1 MVGMDHM
8 KTFGREKN
16 QMARVI
22 SVLVEKS
29 ELEVDEERGGFSK
42 LEEM

>member
-16 QMARVI
+16 
-22 SVLVEKS
+22 SDGSS
-29 ELEVDEERGGFSK
+29 ELVFGREVWIGGREERGEFSK